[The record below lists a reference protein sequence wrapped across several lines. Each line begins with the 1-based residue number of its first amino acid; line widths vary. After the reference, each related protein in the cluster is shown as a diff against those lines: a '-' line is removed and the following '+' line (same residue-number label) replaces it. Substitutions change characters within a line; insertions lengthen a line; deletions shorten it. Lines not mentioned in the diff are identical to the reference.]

1 VLLDVS
7 GPAAMCFEDA
17 MRLRLLRGR
26 LNADVGERG
35 KGFTVLTDAGEVVDL
50 GTRFGV
56 EAGADGESRV
66 AVFSGE
72 VKVRSGA
79 AGGEFTT
86 LHEGEA
92 VRFTALAGLRRWTQV
107 ALAVDATGM
116 ERAPVEGV
124 VAAVRDNLGD
134 EELHPFYGVVRGGLR
149 PGALA
154 FTDKPN
160 PRWAPGLGDSLPAW
174 LEGADLVRTYHQ
186 FRFQRGYELTLTL
199 REAATVFVLFDSRQE
214 PPTWLRER
222 FEESGARVRVGPW
235 MPGMAGAEGI
245 EVADDGRPYLT
256 FAVWRAEVPAGEFT
270 LGPAHDRKDKKLPF
284 ALMYGVAV
292 KAR

>member
-1 VLLDVS
+1 
-7 GPAAMCFEDA
+7 
-17 MRLRLLRGR
+17 
-26 LNADVGERG
+26 
-35 KGFTVLTDAGEVVDL
+35 
-50 GTRFGV
+50 
-56 EAGADGESRV
+56 
-66 AVFSGE
+66 
-72 VKVRSGA
+72 
-79 AGGEFTT
+79 
-86 LHEGEA
+86 
-92 VRFTALAGLRRWTQV
+92 
-107 ALAVDATGM
+107 
-116 ERAPVEGV
+116 
-124 VAAVRDNLGD
+124 
-134 EELHPFYGVVRGGLR
+134 
-149 PGALA
+149 
-154 FTDKPN
+154 
-160 PRWAPGLGDSLPAW
+160 